1 MPSQAHGSVLYRL
14 GKAPSV
20 ALHLGVQDKKDL
32 HGKKDINQSI
42 YLQYK
47 ESTTME
53 LYLHYLE
60 KQSAPP

>member
-1 MPSQAHGSVLYRL
+1 ME
-14 GKAPSV
+14 
-20 ALHLGVQDKKDL
+20 DL